1 MRSATLDRL
10 LAVLVAAMVAT
21 GLLTLRTGAPSGS
34 WLFVAHAVLAGALA
48 LAITLK
54 LRASVGRAVAGRRW
68 GRLAL
73 GLSVSALAIA
83 ALIGGYAWV
92 ASGRLL
98 EIGPW
103 TVLTLHA
110 WAGLAL
116 LPLVIVHLLP
126 RRWRLLRPARTT
138 AAHAATTLMSRRS
151 LVVGGGLAAIGV
163 AAFGLASLAERVAG
177 GTRRFTGSRW
187 LPAGGIPP
195 VTTFFGE
202 GPPPVDPATWQ
213 VRVTGRVDLPASYD
227 LASLAALGATNLTA
241 ILDCTSGWAL
251 ETSWH
256 GTPLAAVLDAAG
268 VGAGAVATVEVRSA
282 TGWSTSLPLAAARRA
297 LLATHVAGT
306 PLAVGNGAPVRLVV
320 PDHRGLDWVKWVTEI
335 RVS

>member
-1 MRSATLDRL
+1 MPSATLDRV

-21 GLLTLRTGAPSGS
+21 GLVSLRIGAASGA
-34 WLFVAHAVLAGALA
+34 WLFVAHALLAGALA
-48 LAITLK
+48 TAVALK
-54 LRASVGRAVAGRRW
+54 LRSSVGRAVAGRRW

-73 GLSVSALAIA
+73 GLSVSLAAIA
-83 ALIGGYAWV
+83 ALVGGYAWV

-116 LPLVIVHLLP
+116 LPLVAVHLLP
-126 RRWRLLRPARTT
+126 RRWRLLRPSRRSVAKFP
-138 AAHAATTLMSRRS
+138 AGLVSRRS
-151 LVVGGGLAAIGV
+151 LLAAAGLAGMGV
-163 AAFGLASLAERVAG
+163 AGLGVASLAERLTG
-177 GTRRFTGSRW
+177 GERRFTGSRS
-187 LPAGGIPP
+187 LSPGGVPP

-202 GPPPVDPATWQ
+202 GPPPVDA
-213 VRVTGRVDLPASYD
+213 ASWRIRISGLVERPTDHD
-227 LASLAALGATNLTA
+227 LASLAALGEADPTA

-251 ETSWH
+251 ETAWR
-256 GTPLAAVLDAAG
+256 GTPVATLLDD
-268 VGAGAVATVEVRSA
+268 AGAAPGTTIEVRSA
-282 TGWSTSLPLAAARRA
+282 TGWSTSLSLAEARRA
-297 LLATHVAGT
+297 LLATHVAGL

-320 PDHRGLDWVKWVTEI
+320 PDHRGLDWVKWVSEI